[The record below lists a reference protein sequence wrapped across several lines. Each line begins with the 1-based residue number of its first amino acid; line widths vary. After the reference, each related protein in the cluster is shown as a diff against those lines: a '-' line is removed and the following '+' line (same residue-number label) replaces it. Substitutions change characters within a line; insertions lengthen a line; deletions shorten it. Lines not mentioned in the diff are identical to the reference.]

1 MSDFLNKDGNEQSEN
16 GVENKSDFLKKNG
29 KLISVGA
36 VVIALGVVVGVTM
49 LNGNKGKESKEE
61 PAKVQQEEVE
71 KTPEGEEEKTDEYTV
86 DVQPEVKELVL
97 RPHHACYP
105 RTKLTCSA
113 VPTILEPDAVT
124 VSIILKTYYFEYVL
138 RIAIFL
144 PGFRCNYQEGVML
157 TLQVNIKSE

>member
-1 MSDFLNKDGNEQSEN
+1 MKDDHVYFLCILNINLIQQMVLPFFLDFLVSELSHLA
-16 GVENKSDFLKKNG
+16 GPVCIFIHAQRTVMTFVLFVCMLIGWTSAILKVG
-29 KLISVGA
+29 KVNASQ
-36 VVIALGVVVGVTM
+36 
-49 LNGNKGKESKEE
+49 N
-61 PAKVQQEEVE
+61 
-71 KTPEGEEEKTDEYTV
+71 PELYV
-86 DVQPEVKELVL
+86 VL